1 MLHLLGFRFSPAIDC
16 ADWKIGK
23 SNLRNLKARSA
34 TPISSAQ
41 ALKIPA
47 FFPSISYE
55 GDIKG
60 IEGIVEQ
67 EGRSRATLKDS

>member
-47 FFPSISYE
+47 VFSSKSCE
-55 GDIKG
+55 GDIKRDRG
-60 IEGIVEQ
+60 NC
-67 EGRSRATLKDS
+67 